1 MNDAPSSS
9 MIKAALQKGAR
20 FFEFQRLQ
28 TNWRIERLAGVTTF
42 VTMAYILIVNPL
54 ILSNAIFID
63 TPGDLFSELAIATA
77 LSAAIAT
84 AIMGLYAKLPFA
96 LAPGMGLNAYFTFTV
111 VLTIGVDWR
120 AALGA
125 VFIEGL
131 IFIALTLTGVRSKI
145 IELIP
150 NGLKHATTAG
160 IGLFIAYIALKNAGL
175 IIANDATV
183 TSLGDFQSVSSM
195 IALVGIAITAAL
207 FARRIPGALLW
218 GIVTTALLAWL
229 LGVDPWPESIVSIPR
244 FPSALLGQALSGV
257 GALWRVNFADAA
269 SIIFVLLFVDLFDTV
284 GTLAGLGARAGYI
297 DERGHFP
304 GSQKALM
311 ADAIGTTTGA
321 VLGTSTVTTYI
332 ESAAGI
338 AEGGRS
344 GFTAV
349 VAACL
354 FAVSILFIP
363 FLAGIPSVASAPA
376 LLIVGSLMMA
386 GVRHINWEDPAE
398 AIACFLTIIIMPLSF
413 SIAEGIAMGLIAYP
427 LLKFCQGKGKD
438 ISWGLW
444 LLAALFILRYALNL
458 GN

>member
-9 MIKAALQKGAR
+9 ILKTALRKGAR

-28 TNWRIERLAGVTTF
+28 TNWQREWIAGVTTF
-42 VTMAYILIVNPL
+42 VTMAYILVVNPL
-54 ILSNAIFID
+54 FLSKAIFID
-63 TPGDLFSELAIATA
+63 QPGDLFSELVIATG

-84 AIMGLYAKLPFA
+84 AIMGFYAKLPFA
-96 LAPGMGLNAYFTFTV
+96 LAPGMGINAYFAFTV

-150 NGLKHATTAG
+150 NGIKHATTAG

-175 IIANDATV
+175 IIADDATL
-183 TSLGDFQSVSSM
+183 TGLGDFQSTSSI

-207 FARRIPGALLW
+207 FSRRIFGALLW
-218 GIVTTALLAWL
+218 GVLGTALLAWIA
-229 LGVDPWPESIVSIPR
+229 GVAPWPEGIVSVPR
-244 FPSALLGQALSGV
+244 FPSALLGQAFGGM

-269 SIIFVLLFVDLFDTV
+269 SIIFVFLFVDLFDTV
-284 GTLAGLGARAGYI
+284 GTLTGLGARAGYI
-297 DERGHFP
+297 DEKGRFP
-304 GSQKALM
+304 GAQKALM
-311 ADAIGTTTGA
+311 ADAVGTTTGA

-363 FLAGIPSVASAPA
+363 LLAGIPTIASAPA

-427 LLKFCQGKGKD
+427 LLKFCQGKGKN

-444 LLAALFILRYALNL
+444 LLAALFIMRYALNL
-458 GN
+458 GH